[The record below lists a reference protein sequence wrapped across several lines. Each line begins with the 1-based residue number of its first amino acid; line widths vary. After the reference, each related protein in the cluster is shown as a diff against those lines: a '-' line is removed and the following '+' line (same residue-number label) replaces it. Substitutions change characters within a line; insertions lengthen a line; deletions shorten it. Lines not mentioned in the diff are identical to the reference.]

1 REVVVDGADD
11 GVGRGRGAA
20 FAGAEALGD
29 DLDVPARAVD
39 GDVVIA
45 AAAEHD
51 HAEIDDAP
59 RAIADRVEKHRRD
72 RLPLAGA
79 HVAPGRVDVID
90 ERAAHER
97 LDAVQR
103 FLAAVAVGA
112 AFGVAAAVEPDVD
125 AGDGARRAVSE
136 PLDLA
141 GRHRRDEADDVVAVV
156 AAQKIVVVAAVE
168 PVGAVPAD
176 EDVVAGFA
184 VQVVVEDVA
193 EEHVG
198 AGAAPDVV
206 AAAAAVHDV
215 VAGAGVDDVVTV
227 GADEAVGVAGRGAHV
242 HAAAELGVGAGIA
255 AHLLVGE
262 RQARGV
268 DGDAIATGPH
278 ERRTYPPLHA
288 RRAFATTV
296 PPSIARLGAAS
307 GAGGWGVPAGMLQP
321 FDGSWLGS

>member
-1 REVVVDGADD
+1 
-11 GVGRGRGAA
+11 
-20 FAGAEALGD
+20 
-29 DLDVPARAVD
+29 
-39 GDVVIA
+39 
-45 AAAEHD
+45 
-51 HAEIDDAP
+51 
-59 RAIADRVEKHRRD
+59 
-72 RLPLAGA
+72 
-79 HVAPGRVDVID
+79 
-90 ERAAHER
+90 
-97 LDAVQR
+97 QR

-125 AGDGARRAVSE
+125 AGDGARRAVGE

-141 GRHRRDEADDVVAVV
+141 GRHRRDEAGDVVAVAADEGVVAGV

-215 VAGAGVDDVVTV
+215 VAGAGVDDVLAVAAV
-227 GADEAVGVAGRGAHV
+227 DEVVAAERADDVVAPGAEDDVVALGADEAVGVAGRGAHV